1 MSQINILAKLQ
12 HYDIALVNI
21 ENKLKTRRERLEQ
34 NETLAAL
41 KQQLEEFLEEKKN
54 FENQTR
60 ELEITTSQLIERISK
75 GNSQLYDGS
84 ISNVEALETLQTEI
98 KNHKKMLSD
107 FEDKELAILS
117 LTEELDEKISTVRQ
131 AKQNEQDSWEE
142 ISQELIAEIGL
153 LENHLILAQEQI
165 EISSEELESD
175 TITNYKNLLERKAGI
190 AVTHIQGNICI
201 QCRISI
207 PDALN
212 RRISNS
218 DVLNYC
224 PNCKRILAPQ
234 LICEKDNC
242 TESATLQINHE
253 DIEFLCGQHKTL
265 TE

>member
-1 MSQINILAKLQ
+1 MSQINVLTKLQ
-12 HYDIALVNI
+12 YYDIALANI
-21 ENKLKTRRERLEQ
+21 EYELETKKKQLEQ

-41 KQQLEEFLEEKKN
+41 KQQLKELLEEKNN
-54 FENQTR
+54 FGNQTR
-60 ELEITTSQLIERISK
+60 ELEITTSQLIARISK
-75 GNSQLYDGS
+75 EDSQLYDGS
-84 ISNVEALETLQTEI
+84 ISNVKDLESLQKEI

-107 FEDKELAILS
+107 FEDKELAIIS
-117 LTEELDEKISTVRQ
+117 LTEELDEKISTVKQ
-131 AKQNEQDSWEE
+131 AEQNEQDSWGK
-142 ISQELIAEIGL
+142 ISQELITKIAL
-153 LENHLILAQEQI
+153 LENHLILVQKQI
-165 EISSEELESD
+165 RISLEELNSD
-175 TITNYKNLLERKAGI
+175 AITNYKNLLERKAGV

-201 QCRISI
+201 HCRISI

-218 DVLNYC
+218 NALNYC

>member
-1 MSQINILAKLQ
+1 MSQINILTKLQ
-12 HYDIALVNI
+12 QYDIALANI
-21 ENKLKTRRERLEQ
+21 EDELETRKEQLEQ

-41 KQQLEEFLEEKKN
+41 KQQLKELLAEKNN
-54 FENQTR
+54 FGNQTR
-60 ELEITTSQLIERISK
+60 KLEITTSQLIERISK
-75 GNSQLYDGS
+75 EDSQLYDGS
-84 ISNVEALETLQTEI
+84 ISNAKDLETLQKEI

-131 AKQNEQDSWEE
+131 AEQNERDSWEK

-153 LENHLILAQEQI
+153 LENHLILVQEQI

-175 TITNYKNLLERKAGI
+175 TITNYKNLLERKTGI

-201 QCRISI
+201 HCRISI
-207 PDALN
+207 PGALN